1 MADLSV
7 RSMLIS
13 EAYGDQ
19 LGWTQGVTPG
29 ATLGRMP
36 TTRRRHA
43 ITETPPVQEALD
55 ELRELLG
62 TDRLPLGEILILGA
76 RKRASELREE
86 RSDKA
91 RRLNRL
97 ADRILNR
104 EPFDVDLEAA
114 EEVRRTGWAKPL

>member
-1 MADLSV
+1 V
-7 RSMLIS
+7 
-13 EAYGDQ
+13 
-19 LGWTQGVTPG
+19 
-29 ATLGRMP
+29 P

-76 RKRASELREE
+76 QTRVSELRE
-86 RSDKA
+86 RQSDRA

-97 ADRILNR
+97 ADRIVNR
-104 EPFDVDLEAA
+104 EGFDVDLEAA